1 MTNSGGVGTQDTA
14 TTGYFRPHPNLS
26 DEINDNIC
34 QSEIEG
40 GVNLDHLPVGIVLEF
55 ETRNRFYTLE
65 NCGSGRG
72 LITGHP
78 EYCPEPVMV
87 DLHGST
93 WGRSMIKLHFLG
105 RGMHLEFR
113 HAEHGVIRTSQISEI
128 RQLREPWQLTRQVQS
143 SAASRN
149 LA

>member
-1 MTNSGGVGTQDTA
+1 MQAGGETESPLSTTQF
-14 TTGYFRPHPNLS
+14 YPHPNLS
-26 DEINDNIC
+26 DDINRNIC

-40 GVNLDHLPVGIVLEF
+40 GVNLDNLATGVVLEF
-55 ETRNRFYTLE
+55 ETRNRFYELE
-65 NCGSGRG
+65 NCGGGRG

-93 WGRSMIKLHFLG
+93 WGRSMIKLHFIG

-113 HAEHGVIRTSQISEI
+113 HPEHGVIRTSQIREI
-128 RQLREPWQLTRQVQS
+128 RQLREPWQLTRQMQS
-143 SAASRN
+143 NVACRN